1 MLDECRAVFAERLK
15 EKGERLILDSYIPAE
30 GTYLIVERDGS
41 VGSITDLVK
50 DKKTKEI
57 DCSSLRASDL
67 FYYDYYSQLIS
78 MNKPMDVK
86 KIIHSNSYLSFFV
99 KKESFPQLFPS
110 PSQLSQSSHTMKLHL
125 TLFKFPFHNSLAPPR
140 ELFPTRLRSS
150 EVRMLKLF

>member
-86 KIIHSNSYLSFFV
+86 KNYPLEFLSV
-99 KKESFPQLFPS
+99 LLREKGELDQWKTNPRSDRWLF
-110 PSQLSQSSHTMKLHL
+110 
-125 TLFKFPFHNSLAPPR
+125 
-140 ELFPTRLRSS
+140 
-150 EVRMLKLF
+150 